1 MHEPS
6 KARTSSR
13 PFFEADGRAGSV
25 QTTHHQKHPEA
36 MGSEAKAAAE
46 HPGGGSA
53 NETQAQARAAGLGA
67 KDKDA
72 NGMTQAY
79 WQNQSDLVRA
89 TTKAA
94 GHRTM
99 ARLKL
104 EHERALDEYAQP

>member
-36 MGSEAKAAAE
+36 LGSEAKAAE
-46 HPGGGSA
+46 HPGGSA
-53 NETQAQARAAGLGA
+53 NETQTQAHAAGLGA
-67 KDKDA
+67 KDKEEA
-72 NGMTQAY
+72 KGMTQG
-79 WQNQSDLVRA
+79 DIVRA

-104 EHERALDEYAQP
+104 EHERALDEYA

>member
-25 QTTHHQKHPEA
+25 QSTHHQKHPEA
-36 MGSEAKAAAE
+36 LGSETQPAE
-46 HPGGGSA
+46 LPGGSA
-53 NETQAQARAAGLGA
+53 NETQTQAHAAGLGLGA
-67 KDKDA
+67 KGKEEA
-72 NGMTQAY
+72 KGMTQG
-79 WQNQSDLVRA
+79 DIVRA

-104 EHERALDEYAQP
+104 EHERALDEYA